1 MKKCFLSFVFLAVIS
16 SFVNSAG
23 MLTFDIENWL
33 QAIEDVYATY
43 DLVNNSITQI
53 ENQYRQIQRAID
65 SAKNIDWENIQFD
78 GDLDVRNDIRSATKR
93 INQLLNEAND
103 IKESLTTPNIN
114 LGAHSYS
121 IADLCGANGNSKS
134 ITAAMMDVKNFMASN
149 LALVV
154 DDLEKEM
161 TPEEKMA
168 VWNMY
173 GISPRNYLFVQQS
186 AKQLTDKCS
195 SALAK
200 VQDQAKQ
207 MRADY
212 VASDNA
218 IIEAALQS
226 VDAEGNM
233 TQGAANEGILRMLGR
248 LSEWLY
254 RLGTDINEATALN
267 SIKMINEEAEKQA
280 EADDRRKL
288 IENNDTYNRTMNYY
302 WRYFEED

>member
-1 MKKCFLSFVFLAVIS
+1 MKKCFLSLVFLAVIS
-16 SFVNSAG
+16 SFVNAAG

-78 GDLDVRNDIRSATKR
+78 GDFDIRNDIRSATKR
-93 INQLLNEAND
+93 VNQLLNEANE
-103 IKESLTTPNIN
+103 IKESLTTPTIN
-114 LGAHSYS
+114 LGANSYS
-121 IADLCGANGNSKS
+121 IADLCGVNGNGKN
-134 ITAAMMDVKNFMASN
+134 ITAAMKDVKNFMAAN

-154 DDLEKEM
+154 DDLEKKM
-161 TPEEKMA
+161 TEEEKMA

-186 AKQLTDKCS
+186 ARQLADKAS
-195 SALAK
+195 SALGK
-200 VQDQAKQ
+200 VQNQAKQ
-207 MRADY
+207 MRIDY
-212 VASDNA
+212 LNGDNA
-218 IIEAALQS
+218 IIDAALQS
-226 VDAEGNM
+226 IDAEGNM

-254 RLGTDINEATALN
+254 RLGDDINEATALN

-280 EADDRRKL
+280 EADDKRKML
-288 IENNDTYNRTMNYY
+288 ENNDAYNRTMNYY
-302 WRYFEED
+302 WRYYEDN